1 MSPDLGGGLA
11 LVVVLALVV
20 GRLAPGHRVR
30 VRLIWWWLSLSVAC
44 ALASLIA
51 GIARPELSP
60 QLNIV
65 AWMFVLMGLVHGGT
79 VLLFHVI
86 LRRLEL
92 PRLPSDLVTG
102 IGYGVVVF
110 STLRRLGADPSS
122 LLTTSAVLT
131 AVIGLSLQDVLVNL
145 VGGLILEFE
154 RGFSAGDWIRTDQV
168 MGLVRDVRL
177 RHTVLENPDGDL
189 LIIPNSVLTRSPVT
203 VLGRALPGAQIRH
216 RIVVRFAVAYRHEP
230 PAIVEAVEAALAASP
245 VDGVAE
251 EPRARCVVVDY
262 QPGFVQYAVL
272 TWMTRPGMEFIDSSA
287 VRMRVFFAVARLGIP
302 LSAIP
307 YLVESRTS
315 LETTVSQA
323 EADRLSALAGVE
335 LFHTLR
341 PDELRSLAARLRKVS
356 FAPGESVLREGDEG
370 DSLFM
375 VTGGHVRV
383 LLSRGPALSEHI
395 ATLGPGQF
403 FGEMSLLTGE
413 PRSATVV
420 AVEQVDCLVL
430 GKQDLLNL
438 FEQRP
443 AVAEEMSALITERQL
458 GLTAAREKLSE
469 QEARQRLKDRG
480 ADLLARIQ
488 RYFGLAVN

>member
-1 MSPDLGGGLA
+1 MSSDLAGGLA
-11 LVVVLALVV
+11 LAGVLALLV
-20 GRLAPGHRVR
+20 GRLAPGYRVQ
-30 VRLIWWWLSLSVAC
+30 VRLIWWWLALAVAC
-44 ALASLIA
+44 ALTGWIAAIPRPDLAPRLNIIA
-51 GIARPELSP
+51 G
-60 QLNIV
+60 
-65 AWMFVLMGLVHGGT
+65 MFTLLGLVHGGT
-79 VLLFHVI
+79 LLLFHVI
-86 LRRLEL
+86 LRRLAL
-92 PRLPSDLVTG
+92 PRLPSDLLTG
-102 IGYGVVVF
+102 IGYGAVVF
-110 STLRRLGADPSS
+110 FTLRRLGADPSS

-154 RGFSAGDWIRTDQV
+154 RGFAAGDWIRTDQV

-189 LIIPNSVLTRSPVT
+189 LIIPNSVLMRSPVT
-203 VLGRALPGAQIRH
+203 VLGRALAGEQIRH
-216 RIVVRFAVAYRHEP
+216 RIVVRFAVAYRHDP

-245 VDGVAE
+245 LDGVAP

-262 QPGFVQYAVL
+262 QPGFVQYGVL
-272 TWMTRPGMEFIDSSA
+272 TWMLRPGMEFVDSSA

-302 LSAIP
+302 LAAIP
-307 YLVESRTS
+307 YVVESRTP
-315 LETTVSQA
+315 LEATTSQVAA
-323 EADRLSALAGVE
+323 ERLSALNAVE
-335 LFHTLR
+335 LFRILK
-341 PDELRSLAARLRKVS
+341 PDELQDLAARLRKVS
-356 FAPGESVLREGDEG
+356 FAPGETVLREGDEG

-375 VTGGHVRV
+375 VTHGHVRV

-413 PRSATVV
+413 PRSATVA

-443 AVAEEMSALITERQL
+443 AVAVEMSTLITERQL

-488 RYFGLAVN
+488 RYFGLTAQ